1 MRSYQLNVCEMQ
13 LSIRADADPE
23 RMERARQYVDECYGR
38 MKANGGQV
46 SRERLLV
53 MLLISMADDLLL
65 LKERSSMEDSAIED
79 ILRRMEEKGFG
90 IAPALFQAGMQ
101 P

>member
-13 LSIRADADPE
+13 LPIRADADPE
-23 RMERARQYVDECYGR
+23 RIERARQYVDDCYSR

-46 SRERLLV
+46 SRERLLA

-65 LKERSSMEDSAIED
+65 LKEQNSRENSAIEE
-79 ILRRMEEKGFG
+79 ILQRVEEKGFG
-90 IAPALFQAGMQ
+90 GSSMP
-101 P
+101 

>member
-13 LSIRADADPE
+13 LPIRADADPE
-23 RMERARQYVDECYGR
+23 RIERARQYVDDCYSR

-46 SRERLLV
+46 SRERLLA

-65 LKERSSMEDSAIED
+65 LKEQNSRENSAVEE
-79 ILRRMEEKGFG
+79 ILQRVEEKGFG
-90 IAPALFQAGMQ
+90 GSSMP
-101 P
+101 

>member
-13 LSIRADADPE
+13 LPIRADADPE
-23 RMERARQYVDECYGR
+23 RMERARQYVDECYSR

-46 SRERLLV
+46 SRERLLA

-65 LKERSSMEDSAIED
+65 LKERSSREDSTIEE
-79 ILRRMEEKGFG
+79 LLQRMEETGLG
-90 IAPALFQAGMQ
+90 IAPALS
-101 P
+101 

>member
-13 LSIRADADPE
+13 LPIRADADPE
-23 RMERARQYVDECYGR
+23 RIERARQYVDDCYSS

-46 SRERLLV
+46 SRERLLA

-65 LKERSSMEDSAIED
+65 LKEQNSRENSVIEE
-79 ILRRMEEKGFG
+79 ILQRVEEKGIG
-90 IAPALFQAGMQ
+90 GSYIPR
-101 P
+101 